1 MAGHVRYTVLLDAN
15 AGGLDAVG
23 MSACLGMLD
32 STQIIPF
39 FCTVDTVIG
48 TLKGVL

>member
-1 MAGHVRYTVLLDAN
+1 MAGPVRYTVLLDAN

-32 STQIIPF
+32 SMQRILF
-39 FCTVDTVIG
+39 LYC
-48 TLKGVL
+48 

>member
-1 MAGHVRYTVLLDAN
+1 MAGHVRYKVLLDAN
-15 AGGLDAVG
+15 DGDPDAVG

-32 STQIIPF
+32 SMQRIF